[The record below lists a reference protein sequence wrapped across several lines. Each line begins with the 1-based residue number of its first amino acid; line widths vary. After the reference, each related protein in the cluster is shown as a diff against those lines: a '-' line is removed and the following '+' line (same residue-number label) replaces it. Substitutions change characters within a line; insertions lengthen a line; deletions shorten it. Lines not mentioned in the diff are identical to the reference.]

1 MSRITFNKI
10 PIHPDFGKT
19 IYDIYHVIDNGRSTI
34 KEFYSLPS
42 DVQDDI
48 KDLVSNMATME
59 KVESD
64 KVTYNLKS
72 RSYGEIRPWAHRFF
86 FFRKCGK
93 NYIFFGYTEKKTRSL
108 SSEVYDKFERKMKKY
123 EREFEKFINEN

>member
-1 MSRITFNKI
+1 MINIKFNKLN
-10 PIHPDFGKT
+10 IHQDYGEVLYN
-19 IYDIYHVIDNGRSTI
+19 IYFVVENGRSTI